1 MWGSLLEG
9 STDLRAVGLKP
20 EVSCILGDEKMNV
33 LRSGAKRELFRLTP
47 EIKVSMLIGNGSIRE
62 DVKESIKKKKM
73 AE

>member
-1 MWGSLLEG
+1 
-9 STDLRAVGLKP
+9 
-20 EVSCILGDEKMNV
+20 MNV

-73 AE
+73 AD